1 MVSMAITMLVV
12 MSITLLSFSN
22 GLLNFAK
29 KSGVQGLKSK
39 ILELANQTNRGLNES
54 EEQAAEMLEL
64 FESLEKLNPTKKVLQ
79 SPLTSGRW
87 LLRYTTSDS
96 ILGRGGSPRIGE
108 IVQVLDTAGL
118 RASNAEVVKYGP
130 FSVARKVKAELNP
143 ISGSEVAVQFK
154 KFEFG
159 TPRDGTPP
167 FLTVPAPESFK
178 GRLDV
183 TYVDK
188 DLRLSR
194 GDKGNI
200 FVLVKGS
207 DDTTL

>member
-1 MVSMAITMLVV
+1 MLD
-12 MSITLLSFSN
+12 M
-22 GLLNFAK
+22 
-29 KSGVQGLKSK
+29 
-39 ILELANQTNRGLNES
+39 
-54 EEQAAEMLEL
+54 
-64 FESLEKLNPTKKVLQ
+64 FERLEKLNPTKKVLAD
-79 SPLTSGRW
+79 PKTSGRW

-108 IVQVLDTAGL
+108 IVQVLDTKGL
-118 RASNAEVVKYGP
+118 KASNSETVKYGP

-143 ISGSEVAVQFK
+143 ISSSEVAVQFK
-154 KFEFG
+154 QFLFG
-159 TPRDGTPP
+159 SPNP

-183 TYVDK
+183 TYVDA

-200 FVLVKGS
+200 FVLVKES
-207 DDTTL
+207 DDVSL

>member
-1 MVSMAITMLVV
+1 MLLW
-12 MSITLLSFSN
+12 SLIGLLTLAQLSSA
-22 GLLNFAK
+22 LLNFGGGSNAK
-29 KSGVQGLKSK
+29 ALKSK
-39 ILELANQTNRGLNES
+39 ILELAETTSRGLTETK
-54 EEQAAEMLEL
+54 EQRTEMLDM
-64 FESLEKLNPTKKVLQ
+64 FERLEKLNPTKKVLAD
-79 SPLTSGRW
+79 PKTSGRW

-108 IVQVLDTAGL
+108 IVQVLDTKGL
-118 RASNAEVVKYGP
+118 KASNSETVKYGP

-143 ISGSEVAVQFK
+143 ISSSEVAVQFK
-154 KFEFG
+154 QFLFG
-159 TPRDGTPP
+159 SPNP

-183 TYVDK
+183 TYVDA

-200 FVLVKGS
+200 FVLVKES
-207 DDTTL
+207 DDVSL